1 MAALLDSDMI
11 MSYRI
16 HIAIY
21 REKSFEC
28 MNQNERSASQMRKD
42 GPNRR
47 FDRQYGHGDTRRF
60 AHGRY
65 GHTDDEFFEG
75 RAHGRRERMERGAMR
90 YIILDALRDG
100 PKHGYEIIRW
110 LDEKTHGYYAPSPGA
125 VYPTLQMLGD
135 LGFVRADRNDERRV
149 YDLTDTGRSE
159 LDAHADTVQYFWARF
174 TGQPHP
180 GLLQPEMGFVQDEL
194 NELTRTVWG
203 GTRAAMVHGDDG
215 ALRNVRSAIERCKNE
230 VREIIAR
237 SVSTASS
244 AAVEP

>member
-1 MAALLDSDMI
+1 
-11 MSYRI
+11 MS
-16 HIAIY
+16 
-21 REKSFEC
+21 
-28 MNQNERSASQMRKD
+28 KD
-42 GPNRR
+42 RPNRR

-60 AHGRY
+60 AHGRH
-65 GHTDDEFFEG
+65 GHADDKFFEG

-135 LGFVRADRNDERRV
+135 LGFVRADRDDERRV
-149 YDLTDTGRSE
+149 YDLTDAGRSE

-174 TGQPHP
+174 AGQSPP
-180 GLLQPEMGFVQDEL
+180 GRLQPEMGFVQDEL
-194 NELTRTVWG
+194 NELTRTAWG
-203 GTRAAMVHGDDG
+203 GTRAAVVRGDDE
-215 ALRNVRSAIERCKNE
+215 AIRNVRSAIERCKNE

-237 SVSTASS
+237 SVSATSS
-244 AAVEP
+244 ATVDPC